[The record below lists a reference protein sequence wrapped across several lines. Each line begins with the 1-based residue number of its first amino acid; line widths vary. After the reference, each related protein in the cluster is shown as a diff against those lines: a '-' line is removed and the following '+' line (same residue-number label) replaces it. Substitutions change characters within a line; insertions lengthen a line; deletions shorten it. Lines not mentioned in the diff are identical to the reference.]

1 MAEWTH
7 LFSYRTQKLS
17 IPAATIVGPA
27 PCEDSSLPVPFSDH
41 TIAFFVLSV
50 VCYIEKD
57 VPRIDM
63 GNIFDLILKR
73 HGNIRAFLFDRFRS
87 VP

>member
-41 TIAFFVLSV
+41 MIAFFF
-50 VCYIEKD
+50 YQ
-57 VPRIDM
+57 
-63 GNIFDLILKR
+63 
-73 HGNIRAFLFDRFRS
+73 
-87 VP
+87 

>member
-41 TIAFFVLSV
+41 TIAFFVFMKKMV
-50 VCYIEKD
+50 DREKTVIYYI
-57 VPRIDM
+57 
-63 GNIFDLILKR
+63 
-73 HGNIRAFLFDRFRS
+73 
-87 VP
+87 

>member
-41 TIAFFVLSV
+41 TIAFFVFSCTFVYNGL
-50 VCYIEKD
+50 CIHLKNKT
-57 VPRIDM
+57 I
-63 GNIFDLILKR
+63 LIKE
-73 HGNIRAFLFDRFRS
+73 
-87 VP
+87 